1 MKRDERKGKKNM
13 KGKLKKEEKGRHS
26 RQALYCP
33 LGPLH
38 VSKCQVQMLVLYLP
52 YKYFVKIKWYS
63 KSDN

>member
-13 KGKLKKEEKGRHS
+13 KGKLKLKKEEKGGHS
-26 RQALYCP
+26 RQALYRP

-52 YKYFVKIKWYS
+52 YKYFVKIK
-63 KSDN
+63 